1 MINTTNTICA
11 EERRPL
17 SLTYNNNILKIGT
30 HNVRGF
36 NSIGKQLS
44 NFISYESDYELDIIG
59 LTETKTKKIE
69 EKIWSKIQ
77 KKIKN
82 KKSKKMQ
89 LDNIDELDNPEIVRE
104 FNKSYSTW

>member
-1 MINTTNTICA
+1 MINTTNTTCA

-44 NFISYESDYELDIIG
+44 NFIHISQI
-59 LTETKTKKIE
+59 T
-69 EKIWSKIQ
+69 
-77 KKIKN
+77 N
-82 KKSKKMQ
+82 
-89 LDNIDELDNPEIVRE
+89 
-104 FNKSYSTW
+104 

>member
-1 MINTTNTICA
+1 MINTTNTTCA

-82 KKSKKMQ
+82 KKSKNM
-89 LDNIDELDNPEIVRE
+89 
-104 FNKSYSTW
+104 